1 MQIDGA
7 ITHGCKNLEEKKE
20 KVASGEDQEICGGV
34 LADFVEK
41 ARDTATTG
49 KISMAFRGIYDDK
62 QGQGVFDEEGIRCR
76 GMDGGMRKGRT
87 VHQRKHDVAHATLF
101 P

>member
-7 ITHGCKNLEEKKE
+7 ITHGCTNLEEKKE

-34 LADFVEK
+34 LTDLLEK
-41 ARDTATTG
+41 ARHTATTG
-49 KISMAFRGIYDDK
+49 KISMTFRRIYDDK